1 MAACIVNCV
10 VHARLSEF
18 ICEADAEESKKKQKG
33 KNKKNGEK
41 TIDKDWFDG
50 RFAQGDGS
58 NVRKRPS
65 VQDAKQR
72 EVEKDKDANKDAK
85 WGKAESGAKQKVG
98 QNRKSS
104 YKDAKQ
110 REVEKDKDANKDA
123 KSKRLQKA
131 VLALPI
137 ESKGR
142 KAKRGS
148 GEEDKDEQGP
158 GGKGKNKNE
167 DQKEVKKIKV
177 LNLAWKAG
185 QKNEKPGD
193 PKRVKDTTQENINAF
208 FGVDVMALLTASA

>member
-1 MAACIVNCV
+1 M
-10 VHARLSEF
+10 RT
-18 ICEADAEESKKKQKG
+18 KM
-33 KNKKNGEK
+33 
-41 TIDKDWFDG
+41 
-50 RFAQGDGS
+50 R
-58 NVRKRPS
+58 
-65 VQDAKQR
+65 
-72 EVEKDKDANKDAK
+72 
-85 WGKAESGAKQKVG
+85 SGAKQKVG
-98 QNRKSS
+98 QSRKSS

-193 PKRVKDTTQENINAF
+193 PKRVKDTTQENLNAF
-208 FGVDVMALLTASA
+208 FGVAVMALLIASA